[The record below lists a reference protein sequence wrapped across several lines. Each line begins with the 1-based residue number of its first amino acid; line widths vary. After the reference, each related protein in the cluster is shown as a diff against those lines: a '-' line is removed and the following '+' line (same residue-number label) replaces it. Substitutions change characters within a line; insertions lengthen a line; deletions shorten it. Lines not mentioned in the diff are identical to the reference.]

1 MLCCMVAQQGHV
13 VPPAWPPSDKVLI
26 FSACANKE
34 FKRLFTGNSSG
45 SSERDGIA
53 QMHKY

>member
-45 SSERDGIA
+45 SYERDGIA